1 MPAVRGEPPVHDVV
15 YRASNVTL
23 GYGSHAVLRGVNLE
37 VRSGQFWSFLGPN
50 GSGKT
55 TLLRGFLGELKA
67 WVGTLDL
74 PPAIDGVTP
83 IGFVPQRCE
92 INPTLPITLGE
103 FVGLGL
109 VGTRLNKAQQ
119 REHLTWVLEALWL
132 PTLARQSYWTLS
144 GGQRQ
149 RALIARA
156 LVRRPRVLVMD
167 EPTSNLD
174 LIAEN
179 VVLKALTD
187 FRSRHQ
193 AACLF
198 VTHDLNL
205 AERYATHVGLV
216 AQGGVLAGER
226 ADILTRANLEQLY
239 DRPAWGAAGNTSDE
253 PPSASDS
260 GESP

>member
-1 MPAVRGEPPVHDVV
+1 M
-15 YRASNVTL
+15 
-23 GYGSHAVLRGVNLE
+23 
-37 VRSGQFWSFLGPN
+37 
-50 GSGKT
+50 
-55 TLLRGFLGELKA
+55 
-67 WVGTLDL
+67 
-74 PPAIDGVTP
+74 PPALDGVAP

-109 VGTRLNKAQQ
+109 VGTRLSKAAR
-119 REHLTWVLEALWL
+119 REHLAWVLEALWL
-132 PTLARQSYWTLS
+132 PSLARQSYWTLS

-167 EPTSNLD
+167 EPTNNLD

-187 FRSRHQ
+187 FRTQHQ

-198 VTHDLNL
+198 VTHDLGL

-216 AQGGVLAGER
+216 AQGGVLAGTR
-226 ADILTRANLEQLY
+226 ADVLTRANLEHLY
-239 DRPAWGAAGNTSDE
+239 ERAPRGPRASASDE
-253 PPSASDS
+253 PPARYP
-260 GESP
+260 GRP

>member
-1 MPAVRGEPPVHDVV
+1 MDDII
-15 YRASNVTL
+15 YRASDVAL
-23 GYGSHAVLRGVNLE
+23 GYGNQVVLRGVNLE
-37 VRSGQFWSFLGPN
+37 IRSGQFWSFLGPN

-67 WVGTLDL
+67 RAGTLQT
-74 PPAIDGVTP
+74 PPTDNGVAP

-109 VGTRLNKAQQ
+109 VGTRLTKTE
-119 REHLTWVLEALWL
+119 RHEHLSWVLEALWL
-132 PTLARQSYWTLS
+132 PNLARHSYWTLS

-167 EPTSNLD
+167 EPTNNLD

-187 FRSRHQ
+187 FRTRHQ

-198 VTHDLNL
+198 VPHALGL

-216 AQGGVLAGER
+216 AQGGVLAGAR
-226 ADILTRANLEQLY
+226 ADVLTRANLEHLY
-239 DRPAWGAAGNTSDE
+239 ERAPRGPREAASNDPPPLPDAGEPA
-253 PPSASDS
+253 
-260 GESP
+260 

>member
-1 MPAVRGEPPVHDVV
+1 MDDVI
-15 YRASNVTL
+15 YRASNVAL
-23 GYGSHAVLRGVNLE
+23 GYDHHVILRGVNLE
-37 VRSGQFWSFLGPN
+37 IRSGQFWSFLGPN

-67 WVGTLDL
+67 RVGTLQT
-74 PPAIDGVTP
+74 PPPIDGVAP

-109 VGTRLNKAQQ
+109 VGTRLSKAAR
-119 REHLTWVLEALWL
+119 RERLAWVLEALCL
-132 PTLARQSYWTLS
+132 PELARQSYWTLS

-167 EPTSNLD
+167 EPTNNLD
-174 LIAEN
+174 VVAEG

-187 FRSRHQ
+187 FRTQHK

-198 VTHDLNL
+198 VTHDLGL
-205 AERYATHVGLV
+205 AERHASHVGLV
-216 AQGGVLAGER
+216 AEGGVLAGTREEV
-226 ADILTRANLEQLY
+226 LTRVNLERSYGRAPRLA
-239 DRPAWGAAGNTSDE
+239 DGSRARRAGPT
-253 PPSASDS
+253 A
-260 GESP
+260 

>member
-1 MPAVRGEPPVHDVV
+1 MQDVV

-23 GYGSHAVLRGVNLE
+23 GYGSRVVLRGVNLE

-67 WVGTLDL
+67 WAGTLEL
-74 PPAIDGVTP
+74 PPPANGVTP

-109 VGTRLNKAQQ
+109 VGTRLSRAAQ
-119 REHLTWVLEALWL
+119 REHLAWVLESLWL
-132 PTLARQSYWTLS
+132 PNLARQSYWTLS

-167 EPTSNLD
+167 EPTNNLD

-187 FRSRHQ
+187 FRTHHR

-198 VTHDLNL
+198 VTHDLAL

-226 ADILTRANLEQLY
+226 AEVLTPANLENLY
-239 DRPAWGAAGNTSDE
+239 DRAWRGPRE
-253 PPSASDS
+253 SAPLETS
-260 GESP
+260 GETRD

>member
-1 MPAVRGEPPVHDVV
+1 MDDVI
-15 YRASNVTL
+15 YRASDVSL
-23 GYGSHAVLRGVNLE
+23 GYGNHVILRGVNLE

-67 WVGTLDL
+67 QAGTLKV
-74 PPAIDGVTP
+74 PPPIDGVAS

-109 VGTRLNKAQQ
+109 VGTRLSKAAQ
-119 REHLTWVLEALWL
+119 REHLSWVLEALRL
-132 PTLARQSYWTLS
+132 PALARQSYWTLS

-149 RALIARA
+149 HAIIARA

-167 EPTSNLD
+167 EPTNNLD
-174 LIAEN
+174 LIAEG

-187 FRSRHQ
+187 FQTQYR

-198 VTHDLNL
+198 VTHDISL

-216 AQGGVLAGER
+216 AEGGVLAGAR
-226 ADILTRANLEQLY
+226 VDVLTQANLERFY
-239 DRPAWGAAGNTSDE
+239 GRVSRVPTTAAPDE
-253 PPSASDS
+253 PNPPPDA
-260 GESP
+260 

>member
-1 MPAVRGEPPVHDVV
+1 MQDAL
-15 YRASNVTL
+15 YRASDVTL
-23 GYGSHAVLRGVNLE
+23 GYGGNIVLRGVNLE

-67 WVGTLDL
+67 SAGSLEV
-74 PPAIDGVTP
+74 PPAVDGATP
-83 IGFVPQRCE
+83 IGFVPQRCD

-109 VGTRLNKAQQ
+109 VGTRLSKSAQRQ
-119 REHLTWVLEALWL
+119 HLAWVLEALWL
-132 PTLARQSYWTLS
+132 PNLARQSYWTLS

-149 RALIARA
+149 RALVARA

-167 EPTSNLD
+167 EPTNNLD

-179 VVLKALTD
+179 VVLNALAD
-187 FRSRHQ
+187 FRSRHH
-193 AACLF
+193 AACLL
-198 VTHDLNL
+198 VTHDLAL

-216 AQGGVLAGER
+216 AQGGVLAGPKG
-226 ADILTRANLEQLY
+226 DVLTQDNLERLY
-239 DRPAWGAAGNTSDE
+239 DRASRRPWQAA
-253 PPSASDS
+253 ASDDPS
-260 GESP
+260 SP

>member
-1 MPAVRGEPPVHDVV
+1 MQDVV
-15 YRASNVTL
+15 YRALNVTL
-23 GYGSHAVLRGVNLE
+23 GYGNHVVLRGVNLE

-67 WVGTLDL
+67 WAGTLEV

-109 VGTRLNKAQQ
+109 VGTRLSKAAQ
-119 REHLTWVLEALWL
+119 REHLAWVLEALWL
-132 PTLARQSYWTLS
+132 PDLVRQSYWTLS

-167 EPTSNLD
+167 EPTNNLD

-187 FRSRHQ
+187 FRTHHQ

-198 VTHDLNL
+198 VTHDLVL

-226 ADILTRANLEQLY
+226 ADVLTQANLENLY
-239 DRPAWGAAGNTSDE
+239 DRTWRGSTQTASSE
-253 PPSASDS
+253 PRVISADR
-260 GESP
+260 GSP

>member
-1 MPAVRGEPPVHDVV
+1 MEDVI
-15 YRASNVTL
+15 YRASDMAL
-23 GYGSHAVLRGVNLE
+23 GYGSHVILRDVNLE
-37 VRSGQFWSFLGPN
+37 IRSGQFWSFLGPN

-67 WVGTLDL
+67 RAGTLEV
-74 PPAIDGVTP
+74 PPSIDGVAP

-109 VGTRLNKAQQ
+109 VGTRLSKAER
-119 REHLTWVLEALWL
+119 REHLAWVLEALWL
-132 PTLARQSYWTLS
+132 PALARQSYWTLS

-167 EPTSNLD
+167 EPTNNLD
-174 LIAEN
+174 LIAES

-187 FRSRHQ
+187 FRTQHQ

-198 VTHDLNL
+198 VTHDLGL

-216 AQGGVLAGER
+216 AEGGVLAGAR
-226 ADILTRANLEQLY
+226 VDVLTRANLEHLY
-239 DRPAWGAAGNTSDE
+239 GRAPRVPTEAAPE
-253 PPSASDS
+253 APHPPP
-260 GESP
+260 ESRGDA

>member
-1 MPAVRGEPPVHDVV
+1 MEDVI
-15 YRASNVTL
+15 YRASDVAL
-23 GYGSHAVLRGVNLE
+23 GYGSHVILRGVNLE
-37 VRSGQFWSFLGPN
+37 IRSGQFWSFLGPN

-67 WVGTLDL
+67 RAGTLQV
-74 PPAIDGVTP
+74 PPAIDRVAP

-109 VGTRLNKAQQ
+109 VGTRLGKSAR
-119 REHLTWVLEALWL
+119 RERLTWVLEALWL
-132 PTLARQSYWTLS
+132 PALAGHSYWTLS

-156 LVRRPRVLVMD
+156 LIRRPRVLIMD
-167 EPTSNLD
+167 EPTNNLD
-174 LIAEN
+174 LIAED
-179 VVLKALTD
+179 VVLKTLTD
-187 FRSRHQ
+187 FRTQFQ

-198 VTHDLNL
+198 VTHDLAL

-216 AQGGVLAGER
+216 AEGGVLAGAR
-226 ADILTRANLEQLY
+226 ADVLTRANLEHLY
-239 DRPAWGAAGNTSDE
+239 GRVPRAPTSAALGE
-253 PPSASDS
+253 PPAPPDA
-260 GESP
+260 GERA

>member
-1 MPAVRGEPPVHDVV
+1 MSVDEVI
-15 YRASNVTL
+15 YRASNVAL
-23 GYGSHAVLRGVNLE
+23 GYGHDVILRGVNLE

-67 WVGTLDL
+67 RAGTLQV
-74 PPAIDGVTP
+74 PPPTDGVAP
-83 IGFVPQRCE
+83 IGFVPQRCD

-109 VGTRLNKAQQ
+109 VGTRLSKAAR
-119 REHLTWVLEALWL
+119 RERLTWVLEALWL
-132 PTLARQSYWTLS
+132 PALARQSYWTLS

-167 EPTSNLD
+167 EPTNSLD
-174 LIAEN
+174 LVAER

-187 FRSRHQ
+187 FRTQHQ

-198 VTHDLNL
+198 VTHDLGL
-205 AERYATHVGLV
+205 AECHATHVGLV
-216 AQGGVLAGER
+216 AEGGVLAGAR
-226 ADILTRANLEQLY
+226 ADVLTQANLERLHG
-239 DRPAWGAAGNTSDE
+239 RTSRRLTQVPLDE
-253 PPSASDS
+253 LNPPPDAQ
-260 GESP
+260 GHA

>member
-1 MPAVRGEPPVHDVV
+1 MDDLI
-15 YRASNVTL
+15 YRASGVAL
-23 GYGSHAVLRGVNLE
+23 GYGSHVILRGVNLE
-37 VRSGQFWSFLGPN
+37 IRSGQFWSFLGPN

-67 WVGTLDL
+67 RAGTLEM
-74 PPAIDGVTP
+74 PPPVDGVAP

-109 VGTRLNKAQQ
+109 VGTRLSGAER

-132 PTLARQSYWTLS
+132 PNLAQQSYWTLS

-167 EPTSNLD
+167 EPTNNLD

-179 VVLKALTD
+179 VVLRALTD
-187 FRSRHQ
+187 FRTQHQ
-193 AACLF
+193 AACLL
-198 VTHDLNL
+198 VTHDLGL

-216 AQGGVLAGER
+216 AQGGVLAGAR
-226 ADILTRANLEQLY
+226 ADVLTRANLEHLY
-239 DRPAWGAAGNTSDE
+239 ERAPRGPRESAADE
-253 PPSASDS
+253 PPPGAR
-260 GESP
+260 EHA

>member
-1 MPAVRGEPPVHDVV
+1 MNDVI
-15 YRASNVTL
+15 YRASDVAL
-23 GYGSHAVLRGVNLE
+23 GYGSRVILRGVNLE
-37 VRSGQFWSFLGPN
+37 IRSGQFWSFLGPN

-55 TLLRGFLGELKA
+55 TLLRGFLGELNA
-67 WVGTLDL
+67 RAGTLQA
-74 PPAIDGVTP
+74 PPAIDGVAS

-109 VGTRLNKAQQ
+109 VGTRLNKAAR
-119 REHLTWVLEALWL
+119 RERLAWVLEALWL
-132 PTLARQSYWTLS
+132 PALARQSYWTLS

-167 EPTSNLD
+167 EPTNNLD
-174 LIAEN
+174 LIAED

-187 FRSRHQ
+187 FRAQYQ

-198 VTHDLNL
+198 VTHDL
-205 AERYATHVGLV
+205 AFVERYATHVGFV
-216 AQGGVLAGER
+216 AEGGVVAGAR
-226 ADILTRANLEQLY
+226 ADVLTPANLEHLY
-239 DRPAWGAAGNTSDE
+239 GRVPRAPTSAAIGEPTLPPGDRGLA
-253 PPSASDS
+253 
-260 GESP
+260 

>member
-1 MPAVRGEPPVHDVV
+1 MDDVI
-15 YRASNVTL
+15 YRASDLAL
-23 GYGSHAVLRGVNLE
+23 GYGSHVVLRGVNLE
-37 VRSGQFWSFLGPN
+37 IRSGQFWSFLGPN

-55 TLLRGFLGELKA
+55 TLLRGLLGELKA
-67 WVGTLDL
+67 RAGTLQTPTL
-74 PPAIDGVTP
+74 GGVAP

-109 VGTRLNKAQQ
+109 VGTRLSGAER

-132 PTLARQSYWTLS
+132 PNLARQSYWTLS

-187 FRSRHQ
+187 FRTQRQ
-193 AACLF
+193 AACLL
-198 VTHDLNL
+198 VTHDLGL
-205 AERYATHVGLV
+205 TERYATHVGLV
-216 AQGGVLAGER
+216 AEGGVLAGTR
-226 ADILTRANLEQLY
+226 ADVLTPANLEHLY
-239 DRPAWGAAGNTSDE
+239 ERAPRGPREAASDE
-253 PPSASDS
+253 PPPDAR
-260 GESP
+260 ERA

>member
-1 MPAVRGEPPVHDVV
+1 MDDLI
-15 YRASNVTL
+15 YRASDVAL
-23 GYGSHAVLRGVNLE
+23 GYGSHVILRGVNLE
-37 VRSGQFWSFLGPN
+37 IRSGQFWSFLGPN

-67 WVGTLDL
+67 RAGTLQT
-74 PPAIDGVTP
+74 PAAIDGVAP

-109 VGTRLNKAQQ
+109 VGTRLSGAAR
-119 REHLTWVLEALWL
+119 REHLAWVLEALWL
-132 PTLARQSYWTLS
+132 PNLAQQSYWTLS

-167 EPTSNLD
+167 EPTNNLD
-174 LIAEN
+174 LIAED
-179 VVLKALTD
+179 VVLRALTD
-187 FRSRHQ
+187 FRTQHQ

-198 VTHDLNL
+198 VTHDLGL

-216 AQGGVLAGER
+216 AQGGVLAGVR
-226 ADILTRANLEQLY
+226 ADVLTRANLEHLY
-239 DRPAWGAAGNTSDE
+239 ERAPRGPREPTSDE
-253 PPSASDS
+253 PPPDAR
-260 GESP
+260 ERA

>member
-1 MPAVRGEPPVHDVV
+1 MGDVI
-15 YRASNVTL
+15 YRASEVAL
-23 GYGSHAVLRGVNLE
+23 GYGSHVILRGVNLE
-37 VRSGQFWSFLGPN
+37 IRSGQFWSFLGPN

-67 WVGTLDL
+67 RTGTLEM
-74 PPAIDGVTP
+74 PPPIDGVAP

-103 FVGLGL
+103 FVSLGL
-109 VGTRLNKAQQ
+109 VGTRLTKAAR
-119 REHLTWVLEALWL
+119 REHLSWVLEVLRL
-132 PTLARQSYWTLS
+132 PNLARQSYWTLS

-174 LIAEN
+174 LTAEN
-179 VVLKALTD
+179 LVMETLTD
-187 FRSRHQ
+187 FRTRCQ

-198 VTHDLNL
+198 VTHDLAL

-216 AQGGVLAGER
+216 AEGGVLTGAR
-226 ADILTRANLEQLY
+226 AEVLTQANLERLY
-239 DRPAWGAAGNTSDE
+239 RRAPRLSADAPLPPPAPRERA
-253 PPSASDS
+253 
-260 GESP
+260 

>member
-1 MPAVRGEPPVHDVV
+1 MKDII
-15 YRASNVTL
+15 YRASDVVL
-23 GYGSHAVLRGVNLE
+23 GYGSHVILRGVNLE
-37 VRSGQFWSFLGPN
+37 ICSGQFWSFLGPN

-67 WVGTLDL
+67 RAGTLEV
-74 PPAIDGVTP
+74 PPPVDGVAP

-109 VGTRLNKAQQ
+109 VGTRLSNAAR
-119 REHLTWVLEALWL
+119 RERLAWVLETLWL
-132 PTLARQSYWTLS
+132 PALARQSYWTLS

-156 LVRRPRVLVMD
+156 LIRRPRVLIMD
-167 EPTSNLD
+167 EPTNNLD
-174 LIAEN
+174 LIAED

-187 FRSRHQ
+187 FRTQHH

-198 VTHDLNL
+198 VTHDLGL

-216 AQGGVLAGER
+216 AEGGVVAGAR
-226 ADILTRANLEQLY
+226 ADVLTRANLEHLY
-239 DRPAWGAAGNTSDE
+239 GRVPRVPTRAALGE
-253 PPSASDS
+253 PPLSPDA
-260 GESP
+260 GERA

>member
-1 MPAVRGEPPVHDVV
+1 MDDVI
-15 YRASNVTL
+15 YRAADVAL
-23 GYGSHAVLRGVNLE
+23 GYGHHVILRGVNLE
-37 VRSGQFWSFLGPN
+37 IRSGQFWSFLGPN

-67 WVGTLDL
+67 RAGTLEM
-74 PPAIDGVTP
+74 PPTLDGVAP

-109 VGTRLNKAQQ
+109 VGTRLSKAAR
-119 REHLTWVLEALWL
+119 REHLAWVLEALWL
-132 PTLARQSYWTLS
+132 PNLARQSYWTLS

-167 EPTSNLD
+167 EPTNNLD

-187 FRSRHQ
+187 FRTRHQ

-198 VTHDLNL
+198 VTHDLGL

-216 AQGGVLAGER
+216 AQGGVLAGTRADVLTRTNLEHLYER
-226 ADILTRANLEQLY
+226 APRGPRAS
-239 DRPAWGAAGNTSDE
+239 ASDE
-253 PPSASDS
+253 PPLNTRERA
-260 GESP
+260 

>member
-1 MPAVRGEPPVHDVV
+1 MQDVV
-15 YRASNVTL
+15 YRASDVTL
-23 GYGSHAVLRGVNLE
+23 GYGSHVVLRGVNLE

-67 WVGTLDL
+67 RAGVLQV
-74 PPAIDGVTP
+74 PPPVNGVAP

-109 VGTRLNKAQQ
+109 VGTRLNKAEQ
-119 REHLTWVLEALWL
+119 RDHLAWVLEALWL
-132 PTLARQSYWTLS
+132 PNLAGQSYWTLS

-167 EPTSNLD
+167 EPTNNLD

-187 FRSRHQ
+187 FRTRHE

-198 VTHDLNL
+198 VTHDLRL

-216 AQGGVLAGER
+216 AQGGVLAGPR
-226 ADILTRANLEQLY
+226 AEILTQANLEHLY
-239 DRPAWGAAGNTSDE
+239 DRASRGPGETAS
-253 PPSASDS
+253 SDS
-260 GESP
+260 TSVSRDRGRP

>member
-1 MPAVRGEPPVHDVV
+1 MDDVI
-15 YRASNVTL
+15 YRASDVAL

-37 VRSGQFWSFLGPN
+37 IRSGQFWSFLGPN

-55 TLLRGFLGELKA
+55 TLLRGLLGELKA
-67 WVGTLDL
+67 WTGTLL
-74 PPAIDGVTP
+74 VPPAIDGVAP

-109 VGTRLNKAQQ
+109 VGTRMTKAAQ
-119 REHLTWVLEALWL
+119 REHLAWVLEALWL
-132 PTLARQSYWTLS
+132 PNLARQSYWTLS

-167 EPTSNLD
+167 EPTNNLD
-174 LIAEN
+174 LIAED

-187 FRSRHQ
+187 FRTQYQ

-198 VTHDLNL
+198 VTHDLAL
-205 AERYATHVGLV
+205 AKQYATHVGLV
-216 AQGGVLAGER
+216 AEGGVVAGAR
-226 ADILTRANLEQLY
+226 ADVLTRANLEHLY
-239 DRPAWGAAGNTSDE
+239 GKVPRVPTSAALGE
-253 PPSASDS
+253 PLAPPDA
-260 GESP
+260 GERA

>member
-1 MPAVRGEPPVHDVV
+1 MQDVI
-15 YRASNVTL
+15 YRASDVAL
-23 GYGSHAVLRGVNLE
+23 GYGSDVILRGVNLE

-67 WVGTLDL
+67 RTGTLEV
-74 PPAIDGVTP
+74 PPSVDGVAP

-109 VGTRLNKAQQ
+109 VGTRLGKAAQ
-119 REHLTWVLEALWL
+119 REHLAWVLEALWL
-132 PTLARQSYWTLS
+132 PNLARQSYWTLS

-167 EPTSNLD
+167 EPTNNLD

-187 FRSRHQ
+187 FRTRHN

-198 VTHDLNL
+198 VTHDLVL

-216 AQGGVLAGER
+216 AQGRVLAGAR
-226 ADILTRANLEQLY
+226 AEVLTPANLENLY
-239 DRPAWGAAGNTSDE
+239 DRASRGPGETAAHE
-253 PPSASDS
+253 PPSVSDDR
-260 GESP
+260 GSP

>member
-1 MPAVRGEPPVHDVV
+1 MDEVIC
-15 YRASNVTL
+15 RASNVAL
-23 GYGSHAVLRGVNLE
+23 GYDHHVILRGVNLE
-37 VRSGQFWSFLGPN
+37 IHSGQFWSFLGPN

-67 WVGTLDL
+67 RTGTLQA
-74 PPAIDGVTP
+74 PPPVDGVAP
-83 IGFVPQRCE
+83 VGFGPQRCE

-109 VGTRLNKAQQ
+109 VGTRLGKVAR
-119 REHLTWVLEALWL
+119 RERLAWVLEALWL
-132 PTLARQSYWTLS
+132 PALARQSYWTLS

-174 LIAEN
+174 AGAER
-179 VVLKALTD
+179 VVLKTLSD
-187 FRSRHQ
+187 FCTQCH
-193 AACLF
+193 AACLC
-198 VTHDLNL
+198 VTHDLGL

-216 AQGGVLAGER
+216 AEGGVLAGVRE
-226 ADILTRANLEQLY
+226 DVLTRANLERLY
-239 DRPAWGAAGNTSDE
+239 GRVTRRSMAADPEAPNL
-253 PPSASDS
+253 PPENQERA
-260 GESP
+260 

>member
-1 MPAVRGEPPVHDVV
+1 MQDIV
-15 YRASNVTL
+15 YRASDVTL
-23 GYGSHAVLRGVNLE
+23 GYGSRLVLRGVNLE

-67 WVGTLDL
+67 WAGTLEM
-74 PPAIDGVTP
+74 PPTVDGVAP

-109 VGTRLNKAQQ
+109 VGTRLSKALQ
-119 REHLTWVLEALWL
+119 REHLAWALEALWL
-132 PTLARQSYWTLS
+132 PNLARQSYWTLS

-156 LVRRPRVLVMD
+156 IVRRPRVLVMD
-167 EPTSNLD
+167 EPTNNLD
-174 LIAEN
+174 LIAEK

-187 FRSRHQ
+187 FRTRHQ

-198 VTHDLNL
+198 VTHDLAL

-216 AQGGVLAGER
+216 AQGGVLAGPR
-226 ADILTRANLEQLY
+226 AEVLTQANLEHLY
-239 DRPAWGAAGNTSDE
+239 DTASRGPGETTSDG
-253 PPSASDS
+253 PPSVSDDR
-260 GESP
+260 GSP

>member
-1 MPAVRGEPPVHDVV
+1 MEHVI
-15 YRASNVTL
+15 YRASDVAL
-23 GYGSHAVLRGVNLE
+23 GYGSHVILRNVNLE
-37 VRSGQFWSFLGPN
+37 IRSGQFWSFLGPN

-67 WVGTLDL
+67 RAGTLEV
-74 PPAIDGVTP
+74 PPPMDGVAP

-92 INPTLPITLGE
+92 INPTLPITLDE

-109 VGTRLNKAQQ
+109 VGTRLSNAAR
-119 REHLTWVLEALWL
+119 REHLAWVLEALWL
-132 PTLARQSYWTLS
+132 PALARHSYWTLS

-167 EPTSNLD
+167 EPTNNLD
-174 LIAEN
+174 LVAQN
-179 VVLKALTD
+179 LVLKALTD
-187 FRSRHQ
+187 FRTQYQ

-198 VTHDLNL
+198 VTHDLGL

-216 AQGGVLAGER
+216 AEGGVLAGTR
-226 ADILTRANLEQLY
+226 GAVLTRDNLERLHGRAPRVPIE
-239 DRPAWGAAGNTSDE
+239 DASHKPNPPPDAGE
-253 PPSASDS
+253 RV
-260 GESP
+260 

>member
-1 MPAVRGEPPVHDVV
+1 MDDVI
-15 YRASNVTL
+15 YRASDLAL
-23 GYGSHAVLRGVNLE
+23 GYDSHVVLRGVNLE
-37 VRSGQFWSFLGPN
+37 IRSGQFWSFLGPN

-67 WVGTLDL
+67 RAGTLQT
-74 PPAIDGVTP
+74 PAAIDAVAP

-109 VGTRLNKAQQ
+109 VGTRLSGAQR

-132 PTLARQSYWTLS
+132 PNLARQSYWTLS

-167 EPTSNLD
+167 EPTNNLD

-187 FRSRHQ
+187 FRTQHQ

-198 VTHDLNL
+198 VTHDLGL

-216 AQGGVLAGER
+216 AEGGMLAGTR
-226 ADILTRANLEQLY
+226 ADVLTRANLERSYGRVPRL
-239 DRPAWGAAGNTSDE
+239 PTEAARGE
-253 PPSASDS
+253 PDLPPDDQ
-260 GESP
+260 GRT

>member
-1 MPAVRGEPPVHDVV
+1 MDDVI
-15 YRASNVTL
+15 YRASDVAL
-23 GYGSHAVLRGVNLE
+23 GYGSHAILRGVSLE
-37 VRSGQFWSFLGPN
+37 IRSGQFWSFLGPN

-67 WVGTLDL
+67 RAGTLEA
-74 PPAIDGVTP
+74 PPPIDGVAP

-92 INPTLPITLGE
+92 INPTLPITLDE

-109 VGTRLNKAQQ
+109 VGTRLNKAAR
-119 REHLTWVLEALWL
+119 RERLAWVLETLWL
-132 PTLARQSYWTLS
+132 PALARQSYWTLS

-167 EPTSNLD
+167 EPTNNLD
-174 LIAEN
+174 LVAES

-187 FRSRHQ
+187 FLIQHQ

-198 VTHDLNL
+198 VTHDLAL

-216 AQGGVLAGER
+216 AEGGVMAGAR
-226 ADILTRANLEQLY
+226 ADVLTRANLEPLY
-239 DRPAWGAAGNTSDE
+239 GRALRVPTDAAPDE
-253 PPSASDS
+253 PPLPPDA
-260 GESP
+260 GEGA